1 MKKSVSETATA
12 HFRMTWV
19 DGVPKKTKTKKKPP
33 HRQIL
38 ILKPLELPAHFV
50 LQM

>member
-1 MKKSVSETATA
+1 MKKPVSETTTA
-12 HFRMTWV
+12 HFRMTRV
-19 DGVPKKTKTKKKPP
+19 NVVPEKKKKKPP
-33 HRQIL
+33 HRQIF